1 LSKEVYIEFNNV
13 SKYYKNIKAVDNLS
27 LSVFK
32 NDIYGFLGPNG
43 AGKSTSIRMIL
54 SLVKASEGT
63 INIFGHDLSKKR
75 KETLSQIGALIE
87 KPDFYKYLS
96 ARKNLE
102 ILGKISKVKNFN
114 EKIDEVLDLVDL
126 TDRQHSKVKT
136 FSQGMKQRLGIAQTL
151 LHEPKLIILDEPG
164 NGLDPQGQI
173 EMRELIL
180 KINKEKGITI
190 VISSHILSEIEQIA
204 NRMVIINKG
213 KAVVEGDVK
222 ELLYGNNMKVSIKT
236 NNNEKAKIIL
246 TGKNI
251 SVENNKDKIIINIAQ
266 NEIPKLNK
274 ELIENDIDVFSIEP
288 IKSLEEYFINMTKND

>member
-1 LSKEVYIEFNNV
+1 MNKEIYIELNSV

-27 LSVFK
+27 LTIFK

-54 SLVKASEGT
+54 SLVKPSEGT
-63 INIFGHDLSKKR
+63 INIFGHDISQKR

-87 KPDFYKYLS
+87 KPDFYKYLT
-96 ARKNLE
+96 ARKNLQ
-102 ILGKISKVKNFN
+102 ILASISGLKKPDN
-114 EKIDEVLDLVDL
+114 KIDEVLELVAL
-126 TDRQHSKVKT
+126 TERQHSKVKT

-151 LHEPKLIILDEPG
+151 LHNPKLIILDEPG

-180 KINKEKGITI
+180 KINREKGITV

-213 KAVVEGDVK
+213 RNVVEGDVQ
-222 ELLYGNNMKVSIKT
+222 ELIRGSNMKLSVFTGNNPEAYRIISSNYKDVTLS
-236 NNNEKAKIIL
+236 EDKIIL
-246 TGKNI
+246 STAKN
-251 SVENNKDKIIINIAQ
+251 KIPA
-266 NEIPKLNK
+266 LNK
-274 ELIENDIDVFSIEP
+274 LLVEHNIDVYSIEP
-288 IKSLEEYFINMTKND
+288 VKSLEEYFINMTKK

>member
-1 LSKEVYIEFNNV
+1 MNKEIYIELNSV

-27 LSVFK
+27 LTIFK

-54 SLVKASEGT
+54 SLVKPSDGT
-63 INIFGHDLSKKR
+63 INIFGHDISQKR

-87 KPDFYKYLS
+87 KPDFYKYLT
-96 ARKNLE
+96 ARKNLQ
-102 ILGKISKVKNFN
+102 ILASISGLKKPDN
-114 EKIDEVLDLVDL
+114 KIDEVLELVAL
-126 TDRQHSKVKT
+126 TERQHSKVKT

-151 LHEPKLIILDEPG
+151 LHNPKLIILDEPG

-180 KINKEKGITI
+180 KINREKGITI

-213 KAVVEGDVK
+213 RNIVEGDVQ
-222 ELLYGNNMKVSIKT
+222 ELIRGSNMKLSVSTGNNPEAYKIISSNYKDVTLS
-236 NNNEKAKIIL
+236 EDKIIL
-246 TGKNI
+246 STAKNKI
-251 SVENNKDKIIINIAQ
+251 PALNKLLVENN
-266 NEIPKLNK
+266 
-274 ELIENDIDVFSIEP
+274 IDVYSIEP
-288 IKSLEEYFINMTKND
+288 VKSLEEYFINMTKK